1 MKKPKIDMN
10 WLLDC
15 RVSHNAILNINETSI
30 DTMTV
35 ANNDSND
42 NSKNNNLRISSGELK
57 KKIDKGEDIFILDV
71 RNQHDYDPRNVLL
84 QS

>member
-1 MKKPKIDMN
+1 M
-10 WLLDC
+10 DC
-15 RVSHNAILNINETSI
+15 KSYLNAILNINETSI

-42 NSKNNNLRISSGELK
+42 NSKNNDLRITSDALK
-57 KKIDKGEDIFILDV
+57 KKIDREEDIFVLDI
-71 RNQHDYDPRNVLL
+71 RNQHEHDARNMLL